1 MIFNYFASFIEK
13 LDSAWEKLSYN
24 AKVNVIWVAIW
35 GIGSI
40 AAGMLMVLFRSMG
53 LRTLERISFSIP
65 TTLFG
70 LYLIF
75 SRYAFLHGQLTD
87 KREKVAYGICFILLV
102 PFIFFLRWLHIF

>member
-1 MIFNYFASFIEK
+1 MSFNVFIK
-13 LDSAWEKLSYN
+13 KIDLFWEKLSYK

-35 GIGSI
+35 GVGSI
-40 AAGMLMVLFRSMG
+40 AAGMSMVFFRSMG
-53 LRTLERISFSIP
+53 LRTLERISFAIP

-87 KREKVAYGICFILLV
+87 KREKVAYGVCFILLV
-102 PFIFFLRWLHIF
+102 PFIFFLRWLRIL